1 MNKWELIKCK
11 SFCTTKE
18 TNEQHEKTILSM
30 GEDICK
36 WSYGLQLISKV
47 YKQLNMKKK
56 KKLIF

>member
-56 KKLIF
+56 S